1 MRLKVLSTGSGGN
14 SYLLQDEGRTLILD
28 AGLPIRMIMEGIDN
42 PGSIVGCLITHEHMD
57 HAKAMCDLAK
67 RGIRVYASRGTW
79 REVTENPI
87 WSGISVMP
95 GCSFSV
101 GGFTVK
107 PFLTEHD
114 AVEPLGFLIRNDMT
128 GEMILYA
135 TDTYYLRYTFPGVH
149 YWLIECNYCDDLVD
163 QMLFD
168 GVLNLELRNRL
179 KKSHLSLDRLKE
191 ALTANDLS
199 VTRNIILCHLSDVR
213 SDEER
218 MVREVEA
225 LTGIPTVAADR
236 GMVIPL
242 ELAPF

>member
-1 MRLKVLSTGSGGN
+1 MRLKVLSTGSSGN
-14 SYLLQDEGRTLILD
+14 CYLLQDEGRTLILD
-28 AGLPIRMIMEGIDN
+28 AGFPIRMIMEGIDN
-42 PGSIVGCLITHEHMD
+42 PSSIVGCLVTHEHMD

-79 REVTENPI
+79 RAVTENPI

-107 PFLTEHD
+107 PFRTEHD
-114 AVEPLGFLIRNDMT
+114 AAEPLGFLIRNDMT
-128 GEMILYA
+128 GEVILYA
-135 TDTYYLRYTFPGVH
+135 TDTYYLRHTFPGVH
-149 YWLIECNYCDDLVD
+149 YWLIECNYCDDMVD

-168 GVLNLELRNRL
+168 GELNLELRNRL

-191 ALTANDLS
+191 ALSSNDLS
-199 VTRNIILCHLSDVR
+199 ITRNIVLCHLSDVR

>member
-14 SYLLQDEGRTLILD
+14 SYLLQDEGHTLILD
-28 AGLPIRMIMEGIDN
+28 AGLPIRVIMKGIDN
-42 PGSIVGCLITHEHMD
+42 PSSIVGCLITHEHMD

-79 REVTENPI
+79 RAVTENPI
-87 WSGISVMP
+87 WSGISVIP

-107 PFLTEHD
+107 PFRTEHD
-114 AVEPLGFLIRNDMT
+114 AAEPLGFLIRNDMT
-128 GEMILYA
+128 GEVILYA
-135 TDTYYLRYTFPGVH
+135 TDTYYLRHTFPGVH

-168 GVLNLELRNRL
+168 GTLNLELRNRL
-179 KKSHLSLDRLKE
+179 KKSHLSLARLKE

>member
-1 MRLKVLSTGSGGN
+1 MILKVLSTGSIGN
-14 SYLLQDEGRTLILD
+14 CYLLQDEDRTLILD
-28 AGLPIRMIMEGIDN
+28 AGLPIRMIIEGIDN
-42 PGSIVGCLITHEHMD
+42 PRSIVGCLITHEHMD

-79 REVTENPI
+79 RAVTENPI

-95 GCSFSV
+95 GSSFSF

-114 AVEPLGFLIRNDMT
+114 AAEPLGFLIRNDMT
-128 GEMILYA
+128 GEVILYA
-135 TDTYYLRYTFPGVH
+135 TDTYYLRHTFPGVH

-168 GVLNLELRNRL
+168 GELNLELRNRL

-191 ALTANDLS
+191 ALIVNDLS

-218 MVREVEA
+218 MVHEVEA

>member
-42 PGSIVGCLITHEHMD
+42 PSSIVGCLITHEHMD

-79 REVTENPI
+79 RAVTENPI

-168 GVLNLELRNRL
+168 GALNLELRNRL

-191 ALTANDLS
+191 TLTANDLT

-218 MVREVEA
+218 MMREVEA

>member
-1 MRLKVLSTGSGGN
+1 M
-14 SYLLQDEGRTLILD
+14 
-28 AGLPIRMIMEGIDN
+28 
-42 PGSIVGCLITHEHMD
+42 
-57 HAKAMCDLAK
+57 
-67 RGIRVYASRGTW
+67 
-79 REVTENPI
+79 
-87 WSGISVMP
+87 
-95 GCSFSV
+95 
-101 GGFTVK
+101 K

-114 AVEPLGFLIRNDMT
+114 AAEPLGFLIRNDMT
-128 GEMILYA
+128 GEVILYA
-135 TDTYYLRYTFPGVH
+135 TDTYYLRHTFPGVH

-168 GVLNLELRNRL
+168 GELNLELRNRL

>member
-1 MRLKVLSTGSGGN
+1 MRLEVLSTGSRGN
-14 SYLLQDEGRTLILD
+14 CFLLQDDGRTIILD
-28 AGLPIRMIMEGIDN
+28 AGLPIRVIMERIDN
-42 PGSIVGCLITHEHMD
+42 PSSIVGCLITHEHMD

-79 REVTENPI
+79 RAVTENPI

-95 GCSFSV
+95 GCSFNF

-107 PFLTEHD
+107 PFRTEHD
-114 AVEPLGFLIRNDMT
+114 AAEPLGFLIRNDMT
-128 GEMILYA
+128 GEVILYA
-135 TDTYYLRYTFPGVH
+135 TDTYYLRHTFPGVH
-149 YWLIECNYCDDLVD
+149 YWLIECNYCDDMVD

-168 GVLNLELRNRL
+168 GELNLELRNRL

-191 ALTANDLS
+191 ALSANDLS
-199 VTRNIILCHLSDVR
+199 VTRNIVLCHLSDVR